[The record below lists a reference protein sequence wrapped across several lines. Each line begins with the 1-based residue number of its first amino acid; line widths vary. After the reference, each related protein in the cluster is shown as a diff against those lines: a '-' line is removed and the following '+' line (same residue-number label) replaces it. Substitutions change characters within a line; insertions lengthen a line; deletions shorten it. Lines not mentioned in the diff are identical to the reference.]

1 MAGIDDVARAA
12 GVSTATVSRALSG
25 RGPVSTVTRD
35 RVLAAADRLG
45 YVVSAAA
52 SSLATG
58 RARAVGVVVP
68 FLDRWF
74 FSTVLAGI
82 SDALVREGYDITLYS
97 VSADPAERR
106 RVFDDHL
113 RRRRIDAVIT
123 VALELDAEESTSLR
137 GLDVPIVAIA
147 GPNPLLTT
155 LTVDDLAVGRAATE
169 HLLGLGHRRLAHI
182 GADAATAAGS
192 TVPGLR
198 RRGFLE
204 QLAAAGIAD
213 AVVEPADFTIEG
225 GSAAATRLL
234 TAQRRPTALFAA
246 SDEMAIGAILAA
258 RELGLRVPDDVS
270 IIGVDGHELGRWFS
284 LTTIDQFARGQGA
297 RAAEAVLAALD
308 GAEPG
313 RGLGTLPFE
322 VVDRGSTAAPDPRV
336 RRPFE
341 GTPAAS
347 VTGRSRE

>member
-1 MAGIDDVARAA
+1 MVGIDDVARAA

-25 RGPVSTVTRD
+25 RGPVSTATRD

-58 RARAVGVVVP
+58 RTRAVGVVVP

-82 SDALVREGYDITLYS
+82 SDALVRRGYDITLYS
-97 VSADPAERR
+97 VSADAAERR

-123 VALELDAEESTSLR
+123 IALELDAEESASLR
-137 GLDVPIVAIA
+137 GLGVPIVAIA
-147 GPNPLLTT
+147 GPHPLLTT
-155 LTVDDLAVGRAATE
+155 LTVDDLAVGRLATA

-182 GADAATAAGS
+182 GADAVTDAAS
-192 TVPGLR
+192 SVPTLR
-198 RRGFLE
+198 RRGFE
-204 QLAAAGIAD
+204 DSLAEAGITHYD
-213 AVVEPADFTIEG
+213 VEPADFTIDG
-225 GSAAATRLL
+225 GSRAAARLL
-234 TAQRRPTALFAA
+234 VRDDRPTALFAA

-270 IIGVDGHELGRWFS
+270 IIGVDGHELGRWFG
-284 LTTIDQFARGQGA
+284 LTTVDQFARGQGE
-297 RAAEAVLAALD
+297 RAAEAVLSALD
-308 GAEPG
+308 GAQPAPG
-313 RGLGTLPFE
+313 RGTLPFE
-322 VVDRGSTAAPDPRV
+322 LVDRGSTAAP
-336 RRPFE
+336 
-341 GTPAAS
+341 AS
-347 VTGRSRE
+347 

>member
-25 RGPVSTVTRD
+25 RGPVSTAARD
-35 RVLAAADRLG
+35 RVLAAAQRLG
-45 YVVSAAA
+45 YVVSSAA

-58 RARAVGVVVP
+58 RTRAIGVVVP

-82 SDALVREGYDITLYS
+82 SDALVRRGYDITLYS

-123 VALELDAEESTSLR
+123 IALELDAEESASLR
-137 GLDVPIVAIA
+137 GLGIPIVAIA

-155 LTVDDLAVGRAATE
+155 LTVDDLAVGRLATA

-182 GADAATAAGS
+182 GADAVTDAAS
-192 TVPGLR
+192 SVPALR
-198 RRGFLE
+198 RRGFE
-204 QLAAAGIAD
+204 ETIAD
-213 AVVEPADFTIEG
+213 AGITVHDVEPADFTIEG
-225 GSAAATRLL
+225 GSTAAARVLS
-234 TAQRRPTALFAA
+234 RDDPPTALFAA

-258 RELGLRVPDDVS
+258 REGGLRVPDDVS
-270 IIGVDGHELGRWFS
+270 IIGVDGHELGRWFG
-284 LTTIDQFARGQGA
+284 LTTVDQFARGQGE
-297 RAAEAVLAALD
+297 RAADAVLSELD
-308 GAEPG
+308 GARPAPG
-313 RGLGTLPFE
+313 RGTLPFE
-322 VVDRGSTAAPDPRV
+322 LVDRGSTAPPR
-336 RRPFE
+336 R
-341 GTPAAS
+341 
-347 VTGRSRE
+347 

>member
-1 MAGIDDVARAA
+1 MVGIDDVARAA

-25 RGPVSTVTRD
+25 RGPVSTATRD

-58 RARAVGVVVP
+58 RTRAVGVVVP

-82 SDALVREGYDITLYS
+82 SDALVRRGYDITLYS
-97 VSADPAERR
+97 VSADAAERR

-123 VALELDAEESTSLR
+123 IALELDAEESASLR
-137 GLDVPIVAIA
+137 GLGVPIVAIA
-147 GPNPLLTT
+147 GPHPLLTT
-155 LTVDDLAVGRAATE
+155 LTVDDLAVGRLATA

-182 GADAATAAGS
+182 GADAVTDAAS
-192 TVPGLR
+192 SVPTLR
-198 RRGFLE
+198 RRGFE
-204 QLAAAGIAD
+204 DSLAEAGITQYD
-213 AVVEPADFTIEG
+213 VEPADFTIDG
-225 GSAAATRLL
+225 GSRAAARLL
-234 TAQRRPTALFAA
+234 ARDDRPTALFAA

-270 IIGVDGHELGRWFS
+270 IIGVDGHELGRWFG
-284 LTTIDQFARGQGA
+284 LTTVDQFARGQGE
-297 RAAEAVLAALD
+297 RAAEAVLTALD
-308 GAEPG
+308 GAQPAPG
-313 RGLGTLPFE
+313 RGTLPFE
-322 VVDRGSTAAPDPRV
+322 LVDRGSTAAPHD
-336 RRPFE
+336 
-341 GTPAAS
+341 
-347 VTGRSRE
+347 

>member
-25 RGPVSTVTRD
+25 RGPVSTATRD

-52 SSLATG
+52 SSLASG

-123 VALELDAEESTSLR
+123 IAIEMDATESALLR
-137 GLDVPIVAIA
+137 TLGVPVVSIG

-155 LTVDDLAVGRAATE
+155 LTVDDRAVGRLATE
-169 HLLGLGHRRLAHI
+169 HLIALGHRRVTHI
-182 GADAATAAGS
+182 GADTTTDAAS
-192 TVPGLR
+192 SVPALR
-198 RRGFLE
+198 RRGFVE
-204 QLAAAGIAD
+204 TMDAIGAAP
-213 AVVEPADFTIEG
+213 VFEPADFTIEG
-225 GSAAATRLL
+225 GSAAATRTLSGD
-234 TAQRRPTALFAA
+234 AP
-246 SDEMAIGAILAA
+246 
-258 RELGLRVPDDVS
+258 P
-270 IIGVDGHELGRWFS
+270 IIGVDGHELGRWFG
-284 LTTIDQFARGQGA
+284 LTTVDQFARGQGE
-297 RAAEAVLAALD
+297 RAAEAALAELD
-308 GAEPG
+308 GADPAP
-313 RGLGTLPFE
+313 GLGTLPFE
-322 VVDRGSTAAPDPRV
+322 LVDRGSTGPVDAA
-336 RRPFE
+336 RR
-341 GTPAAS
+341 
-347 VTGRSRE
+347 

>member
-25 RGPVSTVTRD
+25 RGPVSTATRD

-58 RARAVGVVVP
+58 RTRAVGVVVP

-82 SDALVREGYDITLYS
+82 SDELVRRGFDITLYS
-97 VSADPAERR
+97 VSSDPGERR

-113 RRRRIDAVIT
+113 RRRRIDGVIT
-123 VALELDAEESTSLR
+123 IALELDAEESTSLR
-137 GLDVPIVAIA
+137 GLGVPIVAIA

-155 LTVDDLAVGRAATE
+155 LTVDDLAVGRLATE
-169 HLLGLGHRRLAHI
+169 HLLRLGHRRIAHI
-182 GADAATAAGS
+182 GADATTGAAS

-198 RRGFLE
+198 RRGFVDS
-204 QLAAAGIAD
+204 LAEVGVAEAR
-213 AVVEPADFTIEG
+213 VEPADFTIEG
-225 GSAAATRLL
+225 GSLAATRLL
-234 TAQRRPTALFAA
+234 REREAPTALFAA

-258 RELGLRVPDDVS
+258 RELGLHVPEDVS
-270 IIGVDGHELGRWFS
+270 VIGVDGHELGRWFG
-284 LTTIDQFARGQGA
+284 LTTVDQFARGQGE
-297 RAAEAVLAALD
+297 RAAAAVLSELD
-308 GAEPG
+308 GAQPAHG
-313 RGLGTLPFE
+313 RGTLPFE
-322 VVDRGSTAAPDPRV
+322 LVDRGSTAPPR
-336 RRPFE
+336 
-341 GTPAAS
+341 
-347 VTGRSRE
+347 

>member
-25 RGPVSTVTRD
+25 RGPVSTATRD

-58 RARAVGVVVP
+58 RTRAVGVVVP

-82 SDALVREGYDITLYS
+82 SDELVRRGFDITLYS
-97 VSADPAERR
+97 VSSDPGERR

-113 RRRRIDAVIT
+113 RRRRIDGVIT
-123 VALELDAEESTSLR
+123 IALELDAEESTSLR
-137 GLDVPIVAIA
+137 GLGVPIVAIA

-155 LTVDDLAVGRAATE
+155 LTVDDLAVGRLATE
-169 HLLGLGHRRLAHI
+169 HLLRLGHRRIAHI
-182 GADAATAAGS
+182 GADATTGAAS

-198 RRGFLE
+198 RRGFVDS
-204 QLAAAGIAD
+204 LAEVGVAEAR
-213 AVVEPADFTIEG
+213 VEPADFTIEG
-225 GSAAATRLL
+225 GSLAATRLL
-234 TAQRRPTALFAA
+234 RDREAPTALFAA

-258 RELGLRVPDDVS
+258 RELGLRVPEDVS
-270 IIGVDGHELGRWFS
+270 VIGVDGHELGRWFG
-284 LTTIDQFARGQGA
+284 LTTVDQFARGQGE
-297 RAAEAVLAALD
+297 RAAAAVLSELD
-308 GAEPG
+308 GAQPAHG
-313 RGLGTLPFE
+313 RGTLPFE
-322 VVDRGSTAAPDPRV
+322 LVDRGSTAPPR
-336 RRPFE
+336 
-341 GTPAAS
+341 
-347 VTGRSRE
+347 

>member
-25 RGPVSTVTRD
+25 RGPVSTATRD

-58 RARAVGVVVP
+58 RTRAVGVVVP

-82 SDALVREGYDITLYS
+82 SDELVRRGFDITLYS
-97 VSADPAERR
+97 VSSDPGERR

-113 RRRRIDAVIT
+113 RRRRIDGVIT
-123 VALELDAEESTSLR
+123 IALELDAEESTSLR
-137 GLDVPIVAIA
+137 GLGVPIVAIA

-155 LTVDDLAVGRAATE
+155 LTVDDLAVGRLATE
-169 HLLGLGHRRLAHI
+169 HLLRLGHRRIAHI
-182 GADAATAAGS
+182 GADATTGAAS

-198 RRGFLE
+198 RRGFVGS
-204 QLAAAGIAD
+204 LAEVGVAEAR
-213 AVVEPADFTIEG
+213 VEPADFTIEG
-225 GSAAATRLL
+225 GSLAATRLL
-234 TAQRRPTALFAA
+234 RDREAPTALFAA

-258 RELGLRVPDDVS
+258 RELGLRVPEDVS
-270 IIGVDGHELGRWFS
+270 VIGVDGHELGRWFG
-284 LTTIDQFARGQGA
+284 LTTVDQFARGQGE
-297 RAAEAVLAALD
+297 RAAAAVLSELD
-308 GAEPG
+308 GAEPAHG
-313 RGLGTLPFE
+313 RGTLPFE
-322 VVDRGSTAAPDPRV
+322 LVDRGSTAPPR
-336 RRPFE
+336 
-341 GTPAAS
+341 
-347 VTGRSRE
+347 

>member
-25 RGPVSTVTRD
+25 RGVVSAATRG

-58 RARAVGVVVP
+58 RTRAIGVVVP

-82 SDALVREGYDITLYS
+82 SDALVRRGYDITLYS
-97 VSADPAERR
+97 VSADPTERR

-123 VALELDAEESTSLR
+123 IALELDAEESASLR
-137 GLDVPIVAIA
+137 GLGVPIVAIA
-147 GPNPLLTT
+147 GPHPLLTT
-155 LTVDDLAVGRAATE
+155 LTVDDLAVGRLATA

-182 GADAATAAGS
+182 GADAVSNAAS
-192 TVPGLR
+192 SVPALR
-198 RRGFLE
+198 RRGFE
-204 QLAAAGIAD
+204 ESLAEAGVEVPA
-213 AVVEPADFTIEG
+213 VEPADFTIEG
-225 GSAAATRLL
+225 GSTAATRVLS
-234 TAQRRPTALFAA
+234 RDDRPTALFAA

-258 RELGLRVPDDVS
+258 RGLGLRVPDDVS
-270 IIGVDGHELGRWFS
+270 IIGVDGHELGRWFG
-284 LTTIDQFARGQGA
+284 LTTIDQFARGQGE
-297 RAAEAVLAALD
+297 RAAEAVLDALD
-308 GAEPG
+308 GGPPAPG
-313 RGLGTLPFE
+313 RGTLPFE
-322 VVDRGSTAAPDPRV
+322 LVDRGSTAPP
-336 RRPFE
+336 
-341 GTPAAS
+341 G
-347 VTGRSRE
+347 G

>member
-1 MAGIDDVARAA
+1 MTGIDDVARAA

-25 RGPVSTVTRD
+25 RGTVSSATRE
-35 RVLAAADRLG
+35 RVLAAAGSLG

-52 SSLATG
+52 STLATG
-58 RARAVGVVVP
+58 RSRAVGVVVP

-82 SDALVREGYDITLYS
+82 SDALVRRGYDITLYS

-123 VALELDAEESTSLR
+123 IALELDAEESSSLR
-137 GLDVPIVAIA
+137 SLGVPIVAIA

-155 LTVDDLAVGRAATE
+155 LTVDDLAVGRLATA

-182 GADAATAAGS
+182 GADAVADAAS
-192 TVPGLR
+192 SVPALR
-198 RRGFLE
+198 RRGFE
-204 QLAAAGIAD
+204 QALADAGIEAHGV
-213 AVVEPADFTIEG
+213 APADFTIEG
-225 GSAAATRLL
+225 GSSAAARLL
-234 TAQRRPTALFAA
+234 SSDDAPTALFAA

-270 IIGVDGHELGRWFS
+270 IIGVDGHELGRWFG
-284 LTTIDQFARGQGA
+284 LTSIDQFARGQGE
-297 RAAEAVLAALD
+297 RAAEVVLRALD
-308 GAEPG
+308 GARPA

-322 VVDRGSTAAPDPRV
+322 LVDRGSTAPP
-336 RRPFE
+336 
-341 GTPAAS
+341 
-347 VTGRSRE
+347 GR

>member
-1 MAGIDDVARAA
+1 MTGIDDVARAA

-25 RGPVSTVTRD
+25 RGPVSPPTRA
-35 RVLAAADRLG
+35 RVLAAAERLG

-97 VSADPAERR
+97 VSAEAAERR

-123 VALELDAEESTSLR
+123 IALELDAEESASLR
-137 GLDVPIVAIA
+137 ALGVPIVAIA

-155 LTVDDLAVGRAATE
+155 LTVDDLAVGRLATA
-169 HLLGLGHRRLAHI
+169 HLLELGHRDLVHI
-182 GADAATAAGS
+182 GADAPTNAGS
-192 TVPGLR
+192 SVPALR
-198 RRGFLE
+198 RRGFE
-204 QLAAAGIAD
+204 ESLAAAGLPVRA
-213 AVVEPADFTIEG
+213 VEPADFTIEG
-225 GSAAATRLL
+225 GSAAAARVL
-234 TAQRRPTALFAA
+234 ASEGRPTALFAA

-258 RELGLRVPDDVS
+258 RERGLRVPEDLS
-270 IIGVDGHELGRWFS
+270 IIGVDGHELGRWFG
-284 LTTIDQFARGQGA
+284 LTTVDQFARGQGE
-297 RAAEAVLAALD
+297 RAAEAVLAELD
-308 GAEPG
+308 GAAPAHG
-313 RGLGTLPFE
+313 RNTLPFE
-322 VVDRGSTAAPDPRV
+322 LVDRGSTAP
-336 RRPFE
+336 
-341 GTPAAS
+341 PA
-347 VTGRSRE
+347 